1 MSATMSRTVTIAVV
15 LTAVCLASVAEIARG
30 QIRLD
35 PNHSGR
41 RRGAILGGLAGA
53 ALGVAIGDKG
63 DNETAGALIGGAAG
77 AVAGGMIG
85 NQRDVQRRGP
95 AYGPIYSQTPNR
107 PVYTPAPTYH
117 PAPAYHPTPTHYPA
131 PTPHPEP
138 VYAPEP
144 IDAPEPV
151 YAPETVH
158 APPRS
163 IGPSVLVPPTV
174 NTTPNLTHAELI
186 EMSVAGMSDAMIIRQ
201 IQRRG
206 IAPRPTV
213 AQMIQ
218 LYHQG
223 VGESVLEATQQ

>member
-95 AYGPIYSQTPNR
+95 AFGPVYSQTPNR
-107 PVYTPAPTYH
+107 PVYVPAPV
-117 PAPAYHPTPTHYPA
+117 YHPTPTY
-131 PTPHPEP
+131 HPEP

-144 IDAPEPV
+144 VYTPEPV
-151 YAPETVH
+151 H
-158 APPRS
+158 PPSRS
-163 IGPSVLVPPTV
+163 IGPSILVPPTV
-174 NTTPNLTHAELI
+174 DAAPGLTHAELI
-186 EMSVAGMSDAMIIRQ
+186 QMCTAGMSDAMVIRQ

-206 IAPRPTV
+206 ITPRPTV

-223 VGESVLEATQQ
+223 VPEPVLEATQQ